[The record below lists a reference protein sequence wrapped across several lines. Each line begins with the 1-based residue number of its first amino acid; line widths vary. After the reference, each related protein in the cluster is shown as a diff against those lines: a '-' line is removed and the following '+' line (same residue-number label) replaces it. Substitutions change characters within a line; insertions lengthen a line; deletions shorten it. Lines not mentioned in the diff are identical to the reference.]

1 MILKSLV
8 GLLALH
14 LTISTQAQF
23 SVGAEVVLPVNKINE
38 LISHGIG
45 PSVGMDIDNNEV
57 FTVFGQTSFDFLL
70 SRPDTADRIRNA
82 FMVPFQGGVKV
93 YLAGDG
99 QGIYGMGLLGGHL
112 TGYTT
117 TLMGREV
124 RAVNTYFSW
133 GLGGG
138 YRTGDLDLSVRYN
151 YVLAGPQPSSYLGL
165 RVGFL
170 LGSK

>member
-1 MILKSLV
+1 MMLKSLV

-45 PSVGMDIDNNEV
+45 PSVGVDIDLNEV

-70 SRPDTADRIRNA
+70 TRPDTADRIRNA

-93 YLAGDG
+93 YMDGDG

-112 TGYTT
+112 AGNTAMIGDREFIDVYT
-117 TLMGREV
+117 L
-124 RAVNTYFSW
+124 FSW
-133 GLGGG
+133 GFGGG
-138 YRTGDLDLSVRYN
+138 YRTGSLDFSIRCN
-151 YVLAGPQPSSYLGL
+151 YVFAGPQPSSYLGL